1 MRSARWLSATGW
13 AVVVFLYVPVVV
25 LAVYSFNAGTRAAHW
40 DGFSTVWYER
50 LLTAGDRDARAA
62 KAPLL
67 LSLRLAAATAGI
79 AVVLSAATAIGLRR
93 AGRVLSAVL
102 LGLWSLPIVLPDV
115 VLGVSLAGAF
125 HVLGLEPGFVS
136 LLLAHATIAASFAL
150 VVVRSRLAT
159 LDPTL
164 LEAARDLGASRARA
178 TWHVVVPHLA
188 PALVAAGLLAF
199 TISFD
204 DFMVTFFLHKPIEPT
219 LPVWVAGK
227 VTKSPTTLLNAL
239 ATLSLA
245 ATFLLA
251 FLALRSVRAGTP
263 QRGDA

>member
-1 MRSARWLSATGW
+1 MRNRGLSVAGW
-13 AVVVFLYVPVVV
+13 AVVAFLYVPVVV
-25 LAVYSFNAGTRAAHW
+25 LAVYSFNHGLRAAQW
-40 DGFSTVWYER
+40 EGASTAWYER
-50 LLTAGDRDARAA
+50 LIEGADRDARAA
-62 KAPLL
+62 RAPIL
-67 LSLRLAAATAGI
+67 LSLRLAAATAGL
-79 AVVLSAATAIGLRR
+79 AVVLSAATALGLRR
-93 AGRVLSAVL
+93 AGRLLSGAL
-102 LGLWSLPIVLPDV
+102 LALWSLPIVLPDV
-115 VLGVSLAGAF
+115 VLGVSFSTAYHL
-125 HVLGLEPGFVS
+125 LGLEPGFLS
-136 LLLAHATIAASFAL
+136 LLLAHTTIAASFAL
-150 VVVRSRLAT
+150 VVVRARLAT

-164 LEAARDLGASRARA
+164 VEAARDLGATRRRA
-178 TWHVVVPHLA
+178 TWHVVVPHLT

-251 FLALRSVRAGTP
+251 FLALRSVRAGTA
-263 QRGDA
+263 QRSSA

>member
-1 MRSARWLSATGW
+1 M
-13 AVVVFLYVPVVV
+13 
-25 LAVYSFNAGTRAAHW
+25 
-40 DGFSTVWYER
+40 
-50 LLTAGDRDARAA
+50 
-62 KAPLL
+62 
-67 LSLRLAAATAGI
+67 
-79 AVVLSAATAIGLRR
+79 
-93 AGRVLSAVL
+93 
-102 LGLWSLPIVLPDV
+102 
-115 VLGVSLAGAF
+115 
-125 HVLGLEPGFVS
+125 
-136 LLLAHATIAASFAL
+136 
-150 VVVRSRLAT
+150 
-159 LDPTL
+159 
-164 LEAARDLGASRARA
+164 
-178 TWHVVVPHLA
+178 VPHLA
-188 PALVAAGLLAF
+188 PALVAAALLAF